1 MKLYDV
7 IFLKMYR
14 NGLLID
20 WLFMFIIVFLVL
32 LKNSFLFYILMPVF
46 IGNKIF
52 NIVWHELY
60 EKNFYLQF
68 SSKSLR
74 KVDIIQLTIYV
85 ISFNTIY
92 FIEVVLF
99 SCFNKVNFIFLNWCC
114 LNIYISTYVTL
125 SYFLFERIIA
135 FKIILKYSLIVIV
148 SILVSFYLFY
158 INQILNFEFIYL
170 ITLIILLYFNIHCRK
185 YIKQNNIFIN
195 D

>member
-32 LKNSFLFYILMPVF
+32 LKNSFLFYILIPVF

-60 EKNFYLQF
+60 EKDFYLQF

-74 KVDIIQLTIYV
+74 KVDTIQLTIYA
-85 ISFNTIY
+85 ISFNIIY

-99 SCFNKVNFIFLNWCC
+99 SYFNKVNSVFFNWCC
-114 LNIYISTYVTL
+114 LNIYITTYVTL
-125 SYFLFERIIA
+125 SYFLFERITA
-135 FKIILKYSLIVIV
+135 FKIILKYSLIVII

-158 INQILNFEFIYL
+158 INQILNFEFINL
-170 ITLIILLYFNIHCRK
+170 ITLILLLYFNIHCRK

>member
-32 LKNSFLFYILMPVF
+32 LKNSFLFYILIPVF

-60 EKNFYLQF
+60 EKDFYLQF

-74 KVDIIQLTIYV
+74 KVDTIQLTIYA
-85 ISFNTIY
+85 ISFNIIY

-99 SCFNKVNFIFLNWCC
+99 SYFNKVNSVFFNWCC
-114 LNIYISTYVTL
+114 LNIYITTYVTL
-125 SYFLFERIIA
+125 SYFLFERITA
-135 FKIILKYSLIVIV
+135 FKIILKYSLIVII

-158 INQILNFEFIYL
+158 INQILNFEFINL
-170 ITLIILLYFNIHCRK
+170 ITVILLLYFNIHCRK

>member
-60 EKNFYLQF
+60 EKDFYLQF

-74 KVDIIQLTIYV
+74 KVDTIQLTIYA
-85 ISFNTIY
+85 ISFNIIY

-99 SCFNKVNFIFLNWCC
+99 SYFNKVNSVFFNWCC
-114 LNIYISTYVTL
+114 LNIYITTYVTL
-125 SYFLFERIIA
+125 SYFLFERITA
-135 FKIILKYSLIVIV
+135 FKIILKYSLIVII

-158 INQILNFEFIYL
+158 INQILNFEFINL
-170 ITLIILLYFNIHCRK
+170 ITLILLLYFNIHCRK

>member
-32 LKNSFLFYILMPVF
+32 LKNSFLFYILMPVL

-60 EKNFYLQF
+60 EKDFYLQF

-74 KVDIIQLTIYV
+74 KVDTIQITIYA
-85 ISFNTIY
+85 ISFNIIY
-92 FIEVVLF
+92 FIEVILF
-99 SCFNKVNFIFLNWCC
+99 SYFNKVNSIFFNWCC
-114 LNIYISTYVTL
+114 LNIYITTYITL
-125 SYFLFERIIA
+125 SYFLFERITA
-135 FKIILKYSLIVIV
+135 FKIILKYSLIVII

-170 ITLIILLYFNIHCRK
+170 ITLIILIYFNILCRK
-185 YIKQNNIFIN
+185 YIKQNNIFLN